1 MVTGKTIVATASDP
15 TRTRWIPVKDL
26 TRDPRVNTRPV
37 DNAWVERHVPVFD
50 AEALGVLA
58 VSARPDGTMVLLDG
72 QHRAEL
78 CRRAGNED
86 RKVLCRVYEGLSVPQ
101 EAVLFRALNDGRQVQ
116 PIYKFLARVT
126 EGEPI
131 ATAINGVVE
140 SLGWKIHDQN
150 GPTSISAVVA
160 LEKIHSGDRR
170 SDEPDLGAVFT
181 TLNLVT
187 EAWGHRA
194 EAVNG
199 QVLQGVGAVVRRYGE
214 ALQIGEL
221 AKRLASYPGGPNG
234 LLGDARGLRGYQG
247 GSVANCIS
255 EVVVKRYNERR
266 RVHRLPDWK

>member
-1 MVTGKTIVATASDP
+1 MVSRKSAEAPAVEPTG
-15 TRTRWIPVKDL
+15 TRWVAVDNLARDL
-26 TRDPRVNTRPV
+26 RVNTRPV
-37 DNAWVERHVPVFD
+37 DNAWVERHVPIFNP
-50 AEALGVLA
+50 EALGVLA
-58 VSARPDGTMVLLDG
+58 VSARLDGTMVVLDG

-78 CRRAGNED
+78 CRRAGHD
-86 RKVLCRVYEGLSVPQ
+86 QPVLCRVYEGLTVQQ

-126 EGEPI
+126 EGEPV
-131 ATAINGVVE
+131 AVAISQVVE

-150 GPTSISAVVA
+150 GPTSINAVVA

-187 EAWGHRA
+187 ESWGHRP

-199 QVLQGVGAVVRRYGE
+199 QVLQGVGAVIRRYGD
-214 ALQIGEL
+214 AVQIPEL
-221 AKRLASYPGGPNG
+221 AKRLASYPGGPIG

-266 RVHRLPDWK
+266 RSHRLPDWK